1 MQLDIETYNYDTLL
15 YRLVVIHIDIYV
27 CVCVC
32 VCVCVERGGV
42 CEIEVANPKLIIE
55 LEFSQFLSNISSF

>member
-15 YRLVVIHIDIYV
+15 YKIVVIHIDIYIYIYIYV

-32 VCVCVERGGV
+32 VCVWREEGCVR
-42 CEIEVANPKLIIE
+42 
-55 LEFSQFLSNISSF
+55 